1 MNGRRLDTEMTAATL
16 HLANGDVLRGELFLQ
31 LVSPRHGGRQRVG
44 ELLNDEECF
53 IPVRTP
59 AKVVLVNLDQVV
71 SVTVARSEQEEG
83 LLTLGEHHRV
93 RFVLGDGRSLA
104 ADIFVNLPESRGRVK
119 DFLNQKARFLC
130 CLQPDRVIYVNPTF
144 LQMVDG

>member
-1 MNGRRLDTEMTAATL
+1 MSEQRLATEAMAATL
-16 HLANGDVLRGELFLQ
+16 HLGNGEVLRGELFLQ
-31 LVSPRHGGRQRVG
+31 MVSSRHGGRQRVG

-59 AKVVLVNLDQVV
+59 TQVVLVNLDRVV

-83 LLTLGEHHRV
+83 MLTLGEHHRV
-93 RFVLGDGRSLA
+93 RFILGDGRSLV

-119 DFLNQKARFLC
+119 DFLNQKVRFLT
-130 CLQPDRVIYVNPTF
+130 CLQPDRVIYVNPAF
-144 LQMVDG
+144 LQLVDD